1 MKTGTLKC
9 LITYVTFLILSLNL
23 YADLRDNSSLFT
35 NIGLKEGLS
44 QLSVL
49 DIMQDS
55 KGYIWFGTRN
65 GLNRYDGQEMV
76 VYKHQYNNPMSSL
89 ADNDIT
95 RIVED
100 ADHNLW
106 IGSSKGLTRLNTLND
121 KMRPYRAKDV
131 KAFST
136 GVKSLFVDS
145 RKRLLV
151 GTANGVYLYI
161 PETDTF
167 QKIEF
172 DGLLSK
178 SYISMFNETS
188 DHKLIVSTKESGI
201 LVSDLDFK
209 NIVTI
214 NAQNSPH
221 ILSDND
227 VTSTFEDENG
237 NLWIATNQAGIV
249 KWNHKTGETR
259 HFTKQNTELTNNTI
273 RQIKAADGKLF
284 IATMDGL
291 YTIDFATEQ
300 LQAHS
305 NAKLRRGMLSHFSI
319 YSLCVDKNGGVWIG
333 TYSGGVNYLSK
344 YNNRFVLHE
353 PSNSVNSLLGIYG
366 NMANDG
372 NKLYIATEGSGLLVY
387 DLKTKNYSAYTYNN
401 TSDNRFSSNIIKTV
415 TLDGNTVW
423 CGSAQGNVYR
433 FDTSTNKFEHF
444 YTMEYGSI
452 YSIVK
457 DDEGSLFFASS
468 TPRSGLVKLTKD
480 GKFSNCFREGDSILA
495 NASSRCMLPL
505 GNKRYLLGTRSTG
518 VLLYDENRKHF
529 TTFSSEGE
537 GKFHL
542 PSNYITSIIKTNK
555 GEIWISSFGGGL
567 SLFDP
572 DKGIIRSI
580 TKNNG
585 LTDDEICA
593 LVEDKDA
600 NIWFSSNN
608 GISRFNPATDEINT
622 YKVNST
628 GVLEF
633 TPHSGSALPDGSIAF
648 SASNGFITFN
658 PEDMYLTP
666 QQSPLVLTGLTVNN
680 RPVSPE
686 GDDGIL
692 KTAIDDT
699 ETLYLNYNQ
708 NNISI
713 KYCALNYTD
722 AGANQYAIRLKG
734 HDNKWAYVGSRREA
748 FYNNLDPGKYTF
760 EVKASNNDGVWNDDV
775 KRLNI
780 VIEPPVWGTWYA
792 YLFYAIVILG
802 TIVLIMYYLIKK
814 RDLEQALQY
823 KSLEQQ
829 QAEEFH
835 QTKLRMFTNFS
846 HELRTP
852 LMLILAPLQELLDR
866 NDLNTTVK
874 NKLNLIFNNSQRL
887 SLLVNQLM
895 DLRKSQAGK
904 LHLKIAKDEMCSFM
918 QEIYSAFNQI
928 AVSKEIEF
936 AYECDES
943 HIGAWYDKSL
953 LEKVIFNLLSNAF
966 KYTPANGKVSM
977 TLKKLPKAELPA
989 DKASQLTAGEKFVHL
1004 TVTDTGKGIPE
1015 NEMTN
1020 IFAPFYQIEDGR
1032 SKDKVGTG
1040 IGLSLTQSI
1049 VELHHG
1055 TIWVENNS
1063 DGGASFHVIFPID
1076 KSGYTDEEI
1085 DKESANRVV
1094 TDVIP
1099 SSNEQEHIELEKKYT
1114 VLLVEDNEEVRA
1126 YVKECL
1132 EPYFFVLEA
1141 ADGNTAFDIVA
1152 DKYPDI
1158 VVSDIMMPGKDGLE
1172 LCHEI
1177 KHDLRTGHIPVI
1189 LMTAR
1194 SMVMQIKEGF
1204 SAGADD
1210 YIVKPFNIDVLIL
1223 RIKNILLSREKLRSL
1238 YGKKFS
1244 PEALGIEIVSSNDRF
1259 TQKFFEVIEKNI
1271 SNPDLNIEMLCKE
1284 IGLSRTNLY
1293 RKLKAITD
1301 LSPVELIRNKR
1312 MEIAAKLLVESDVTV
1327 SEVSTYVGFNSHAY
1341 FTQCFKAVYGLS
1353 PSDFLAEHKKSAA
1366 KN

>member
-1 MKTGTLKC
+1 MAP
-9 LITYVTFLILSLNL
+9 SL
-23 YADLRDNSSLFT
+23 
-35 NIGLKEGLS
+35 
-44 QLSVL
+44 
-49 DIMQDS
+49 
-55 KGYIWFGTRN
+55 
-65 GLNRYDGQEMV
+65 
-76 VYKHQYNNPMSSL
+76 
-89 ADNDIT
+89 
-95 RIVED
+95 
-100 ADHNLW
+100 
-106 IGSSKGLTRLNTLND
+106 
-121 KMRPYRAKDV
+121 
-131 KAFST
+131 
-136 GVKSLFVDS
+136 
-145 RKRLLV
+145 
-151 GTANGVYLYI
+151 
-161 PETDTF
+161 
-167 QKIEF
+167 
-172 DGLLSK
+172 
-178 SYISMFNETS
+178 
-188 DHKLIVSTKESGI
+188 
-201 LVSDLDFK
+201 
-209 NIVTI
+209 
-214 NAQNSPH
+214 
-221 ILSDND
+221 
-227 VTSTFEDENG
+227 
-237 NLWIATNQAGIV
+237 
-249 KWNHKTGETR
+249 
-259 HFTKQNTELTNNTI
+259 
-273 RQIKAADGKLF
+273 
-284 IATMDGL
+284 
-291 YTIDFATEQ
+291 
-300 LQAHS
+300 
-305 NAKLRRGMLSHFSI
+305 
-319 YSLCVDKNGGVWIG
+319 
-333 TYSGGVNYLSK
+333 
-344 YNNRFVLHE
+344 
-353 PSNSVNSLLGIYG
+353 
-366 NMANDG
+366 
-372 NKLYIATEGSGLLVY
+372 
-387 DLKTKNYSAYTYNN
+387 
-401 TSDNRFSSNIIKTV
+401 
-415 TLDGNTVW
+415 
-423 CGSAQGNVYR
+423 SAQ
-433 FDTSTNKFEHF
+433 
-444 YTMEYGSI
+444 
-452 YSIVK
+452 
-457 DDEGSLFFASS
+457 
-468 TPRSGLVKLTKD
+468 
-480 GKFSNCFREGDSILA
+480 
-495 NASSRCMLPL
+495 
-505 GNKRYLLGTRSTG
+505 
-518 VLLYDENRKHF
+518 
-529 TTFSSEGE
+529 
-537 GKFHL
+537 
-542 PSNYITSIIKTNK
+542 
-555 GEIWISSFGGGL
+555 
-567 SLFDP
+567 
-572 DKGIIRSI
+572 
-580 TKNNG
+580 
-585 LTDDEICA
+585 
-593 LVEDKDA
+593 
-600 NIWFSSNN
+600 
-608 GISRFNPATDEINT
+608 ATD
-622 YKVNST
+622 SS
-628 GVLEF
+628 
-633 TPHSGSALPDGSIAF
+633 PSIPRRCI
-648 SASNGFITFN
+648 S
-658 PEDMYLTP
+658 PP

-680 RPVSPE
+680 SPVSPE

-699 ETLYLNYNQ
+699 ETIYLNYNQ

-722 AGANQYAIRLKG
+722 AGVNQYAIRLRG
-734 HDNKWAYVGSRREA
+734 HDNKWAYVGNRREA

-760 EVKASNNDGVWNDDV
+760 EVKASNNDGVWNDEI
-775 KRLNI
+775 KRINI
-780 VIEPPVWGTWYA
+780 VIQPPVWGTWYA
-792 YLFYAIVILG
+792 YLFYAIVIVG
-802 TIVLIMYYLIKK
+802 AIVLIMYYLIKK

-829 QAEEFH
+829 KAEEFH

-852 LMLILAPLQELLDR
+852 LMLILAPLQELLER

-904 LHLKIAKDEMCSFM
+904 LHLKIAKDEICSFM

-928 AVSKEIEF
+928 AVSKDIEF
-936 AYECDES
+936 NYECVEN

-953 LEKVIFNLLSNAF
+953 LEKVVFNLLSNAF
-966 KYTPANGKVSM
+966 KYTPANGKVTM
-977 TLKKLPKAELPA
+977 MLKKLPKDELPA

-1055 TIWVENNS
+1055 VIWVENNS
-1063 DGGASFHVIFPID
+1063 DGGAAFHVIFPID
-1076 KSGYTDEEI
+1076 KSGYTEEEF
-1085 DKESANRVV
+1085 DKESVNRVV

-1099 SSNEQEHIELEKKYT
+1099 SSNEQENIQLDKKYT
-1114 VLLVEDNEEVRA
+1114 VLLVEDNEEVRT

-1172 LCHEI
+1172 LCQEI
-1177 KHDLRTGHIPVI
+1177 KQDLRTGHIPVI

-1353 PSDFLAEHKKSAA
+1353 PSDFLAERKKADTQA
-1366 KN
+1366 

>member
-1 MKTGTLKC
+1 MKNLELKC
-9 LITYVTFLILSLNL
+9 LILCLTLLIPSLNL
-23 YADLRDNSSLFT
+23 KADFKDSSSLFT
-35 NIGLKEGLS
+35 NIGLEDGLS

-55 KGYIWFGTRN
+55 KGYIWFATRN
-65 GLNRYDGQEMV
+65 GLNRFDGQEMV
-76 VYKHQYNNPMSSL
+76 VYKHQYNNPMSL
-89 ADNDIT
+89 ADNDLT

-100 ADHNLW
+100 HDRNIW
-106 IGSSKGLTRLNTLND
+106 IGSSKGLTRLNTLTD
-121 KMRPYRAKDV
+121 KMKPYRAKEV

-145 RKRLLV
+145 RHRLLV
-151 GTANGVYLYI
+151 GTSNGVYLYI
-161 PETDTF
+161 PEADTF
-167 QKIEF
+167 QKLEF
-172 DGLLSK
+172 DGTLSK
-178 SYISMFNETS
+178 AYITMFAETS
-188 DHKLIVSTKESGI
+188 RHELVVCTKEHGMVI
-201 LVSDLDFK
+201 SDLDFK
-209 NIVTI
+209 NIEVY
-214 NAQNSPH
+214 NKKNFPQ
-221 ILSDND
+221 LLLDND
-227 VTSTFEDENG
+227 VTSAFEDSKG
-237 NLWIATNQAGIV
+237 TLWIATNQTGIV
-249 KWNHKTGETR
+249 KWDRKSGEIK
-259 HFTKQNTELTNNTI
+259 HFTTRNTELSNNTI
-273 RQIKAADGKLF
+273 RQIKETDGKLF
-284 IATMDGL
+284 IATMDGV
-291 YTIDFATEQ
+291 YTLDLATEQ

-305 NAKLRRGMLSHFSI
+305 NAKLSRGMLSHFSI

-366 NMANDG
+366 NMASTKDN
-372 NKLYIATEGSGLLVY
+372 LYISTEGGGLLVY
-387 DLKTKNYSAYTYNN
+387 DLNNKKYSTYVYNN

-423 CGSAQGNVYR
+423 CGSAQGNIYS
-433 FDTSTNKFEHF
+433 FDTQTHKFEHF

-452 YSIVK
+452 YAIVK
-457 DDEGSLFFASS
+457 DEEGSLFFASS

-480 GKFSNCFREGDSILA
+480 GQFSNCFMKGDSVLA
-495 NASSRCMLPL
+495 NASARCLLSL
-505 GNKRYLLGTRSTG
+505 GNKRYLIGTRSTG
-518 VLLYDENRKHF
+518 VLLYDEPKQKF
-529 TTFSSEGE
+529 TNFSSEGE
-537 GKFHL
+537 GQYKL
-542 PSNYITSIIKTNK
+542 PSNYVTSIIKTSK

-572 DKGIIRSI
+572 QKGIVRSL
-580 TKNNG
+580 TKGTG

-593 LVEDKDA
+593 LVEDNDH
-600 NIWFSSNN
+600 NIWFSSNS
-608 GISRFNPATDEINT
+608 GISRFNPSTDEINT

-633 TPHSGSALPDGSIAF
+633 TPHSGAALPDGSIAF
-648 SASNGFITFN
+648 SASNGFITFH
-658 PEDMYLTP
+658 PDDMHLTP
-666 QQSPLVLTGLTVNN
+666 QQSPLVFTGLTVNN
-680 RPVSPE
+680 NRVSPE
-686 GDDGIL
+686 GEDGIL
-692 KTAIDDT
+692 KSTIDDT

-713 KYCALNYTD
+713 KYSALNYTD
-722 AGANQYAIRLKG
+722 AGVNQYAIRLLG
-734 HDNKWAYVGSRREA
+734 HDDKWAYVGNRREA

-760 EVKASNNDGVWNDDV
+760 EVKASNNDGVWDDDA
-775 KRLNI
+775 KRI
-780 VIEPPVWGTWYA
+780 DIIIEPPVWGTWYA
-792 YLFYAIVILG
+792 YLFYIIVITG

-874 NKLNLIFNNSQRL
+874 NKLNLIYNNSQRL

-904 LHLKIAKDEMCSFM
+904 LHLKIAKDEMCAFM

-928 AVSKEIEF
+928 AVSKEIDF
-936 AYECDES
+936 TYECAEER
-943 HIGAWYDKSL
+943 IGAWYDKSL
-953 LEKVIFNLLSNAF
+953 LEKVVFNLLSNAF
-966 KYTPANGKVSM
+966 KYTPADGKVSLV
-977 TLKKLPKAELPA
+977 LKKLLKANLPPE
-989 DKASQLTAGEKFVHL
+989 KAAHLPAGEKFVHL
-1004 TVTDTGKGIPE
+1004 IVTDTGKGIPE
-1015 NEMTN
+1015 SEMTN

-1049 VELHHG
+1049 VDLHHG
-1055 TIWVENNS
+1055 IIWVENNE
-1063 DGGASFHVIFPID
+1063 DGGAAFHVIFPID
-1076 KSGYTDEEI
+1076 KSGYTDDEI
-1085 DKESANRVV
+1085 DKDAANRVV

-1099 SSNEQEHIELEKKYT
+1099 STTEPESFELEKKYT
-1114 VLLVEDNEEVRA
+1114 VLLVEDNEEVRT

-1132 EPYFFVLEA
+1132 EPYFFVIEA
-1141 ADGNTAFDIVA
+1141 GDGDTAFNIVV

-1172 LCHEI
+1172 LCQEI
-1177 KHDLRTGHIPVI
+1177 KQDLRTGHIPVI

-1204 SAGADD
+1204 ASGADD
-1210 YIVKPFNIDVLIL
+1210 YIVKPFNMDVLIL

-1259 TQKFFEVIEKNI
+1259 TQKFFDVIEKNI
-1271 SNPDLNIEMLCKE
+1271 SNPDLNIELMCKE

-1341 FTQCFKAVYGLS
+1341 FTQCFKAVYGTS
-1353 PSDFLAEHKKSAA
+1353 PSDFLAEHKKASSPA
-1366 KN
+1366 